1 MKMFGTISR
10 YTFMFLIS
18 SLVRISIIRFVVNT
32 IKNPEDKG
40 YSNLICDLSHINL
53 NFDKYKKQLNA

>member
-18 SLVRISIIRFVVNT
+18 TLVRISIIRFILNT

-40 YSNLICDLSHINL
+40 YSNLISDLSYIYL
-53 NFDKYKKQLNA
+53 NFNKYKKQLNA